1 MITENKVLSARF
13 GKPQSWTLASYRKD
27 GGYETWLATL
37 KSKRPPAELTAEVKA
52 SGLKGRGGAGFSTG
66 TKWSFVPKG
75 TGKPVYL
82 CVNGDES
89 EPGTFKDRQILEFDP
104 HLLLEGVGLTCYA
117 IGAHT
122 AYVYLRCEFA
132 DGIRK
137 VQAAIDE
144 AYAAKLFGKDV
155 SGSGFDLDVHLH
167 IGAGAYICGEETSL
181 LNSIEGVR
189 PYPRNKPPFP
199 AVEGLFGCPTIINNV
214 ETIANIPVI
223 LKRGAAWYAGLGCKE
238 DPGARLWCVS
248 GHVNKP
254 GVFEIDT
261 GFRLQELIDGPCGGM
276 RGGKA
281 LKAVIPGGSSSKV
294 LTADEVRQVTM
305 DTPGI
310 RKFDSSLGSA
320 GIIVL
325 DEDTCMVDAVLNLM
339 KFYAHESCGQC
350 TPCREG
356 TPWVVRI
363 LDRIASGR
371 GRLEDLSLLEDIADN
386 MEGRTVCAL
395 ADGAC
400 WPLVSIVRKFRHEF
414 EAKIAAPGGAAPGG
428 AESGGAAS
436 GGAAARGRGTADAP
450 TGALA

>member
-1 MITENKVLSARF
+1 VITETRVLSARF
-13 GKPQSWTLASYRKD
+13 DKPQSWSLAGYRED

-37 KSKRPPAELTAEVKA
+37 ERKTPPADLVAEVKA
-52 SGLKGRGGAGFSTG
+52 SGLRGRGGAGFSTG
-66 TKWSFVPKG
+66 TKWGFIPKG

-89 EPGTFKDRQILEFDP
+89 EPGTFKDRQILELDP

-132 DGIRK
+132 EGIRR

-144 AYAAKLFGKDV
+144 ACAAKLFGKDIA
-155 SGSGFDLDVHLH
+155 GSGFDLDVHLH
-167 IGAGAYICGEETSL
+167 VGAGAYICGEETSL

-214 ETIANIPVI
+214 ETIANIPFIV
-223 LKRGAAWYAGLGCKE
+223 KRGAAWYAGLGHKD
-238 DPGARLWCVS
+238 DPGVRLWCVS
-248 GHVNKP
+248 GHVEKP
-254 GVFEIDT
+254 GVFEIET

-276 RGGKA
+276 KGGA
-281 LKAVIPGGSSSKV
+281 RLKAVIPGGSSSKV
-294 LTADEVRQVTM
+294 LTAEDVAQVTM

-310 RKFDSSLGSA
+310 RRFDSSLGSA

-325 DEDTCMVDAVLNLM
+325 DEGVDMVDAVLNLM

-363 LDRIASGR
+363 LERIAGGR
-371 GRLEDLSLLEDIADN
+371 GRPEDLGLLEDIADN

-400 WPLVSIVRKFRHEF
+400 WPLVSIVRRFRHEF
-414 EAKIAAPGGAAPGG
+414 EAKIAP
-428 AESGGAAS
+428 
-436 GGAAARGRGTADAP
+436 AAAAADGEVERASEGDAEGEDAP
-450 TGALA
+450 AQAGVA

>member
-1 MITENKVLSARF
+1 VIRETKVLSARF
-13 GKPQSWTLASYRKD
+13 GQPESWKLAGYRRD
-27 GGYETWLATL
+27 GGYATWLDTL
-37 KSKRPPAELTAEVKA
+37 KGGRKPEELVAEVKA

-66 TKWSFVPKG
+66 TKWGFIPRG

-89 EPGTFKDRQILEFDP
+89 EPGTFKDRQILEKDP
-104 HLLLEGVGLTCYA
+104 HQLLEGVGLTCYA

-132 DGIRK
+132 EGLRR

-144 AYAAKLFGKDV
+144 ACGAGLFGKNIA
-155 SGSGFDLDVHLH
+155 GSGFDLDVHLH
-167 IGAGAYICGEETSL
+167 LGGGAYICGEETSL

-214 ETIANIPVI
+214 ETIANIPHI
-223 LKRGAAWYAGLGCKE
+223 LRRGAAWYAGLGHKE

-248 GHVNKP
+248 GHVKTC
-254 GVFEIDT
+254 GVWEIET
-261 GFRLQELIDGPCGGM
+261 GFSLQELIDSPQFCGGI
-276 RGGKA
+276 RGGRK
-281 LKAVIPGGSSSKV
+281 LKAVIPGGSSSRV
-294 LTADEVRQVTM
+294 LTADEVRTVTM
-305 DTPGI
+305 DVPCMK
-310 RKFDSSLGSA
+310 RVNSSLGSA

-325 DEDTCMVDAVLNLM
+325 DETADMPDVVLNLM

-356 TPWVVRI
+356 TPWVVKV
-363 LDRIASGR
+363 LDRIVHGR
-371 GRLEDLSLLEDIADN
+371 GRSEDMDLLLDIADN

-400 WPLVSIVRKFRHEF
+400 WPLVSIVQKFRHEF
-414 EAKIAAPGGAAPGG
+414 EAHVARAARSAAPAGVGA
-428 AESGGAAS
+428 
-436 GGAAARGRGTADAP
+436 
-450 TGALA
+450 

>member
-1 MITENKVLSARF
+1 MSTLRETKVLSARF
-13 GKPQSWTLASYRKD
+13 GKPQSWTLASYRAD
-27 GGYETWLATL
+27 GGYETFLGAL
-37 KSKRPPAELTAEVKA
+37 KSGRKPEELVAEVKA

-66 TKWSFVPKG
+66 TKWTFIPKS
-75 TGKPVYL
+75 TTKPIYL

-89 EPGTFKDRQILEFDP
+89 EPGTFKDRQILEHDP
-104 HLLLEGVGLTCYA
+104 HELLEGVGLTCYA

-132 DGIRK
+132 LGIRR

-144 AYAAKLFGKDV
+144 AYAAGLFGQNIG
-155 SGSGFDLDVHLH
+155 GSGFSLDVRLH

-214 ETIANIPVI
+214 ETIANIPHI
-223 LKRGAAWYAGLGCKE
+223 LKRGAAWYAALGHKE

-248 GHVNKP
+248 GHVNRP
-254 GVFEIDT
+254 GVYELET
-261 GFRLQELIDGPCGGM
+261 GFKLQELLDSPQFCGGM
-276 RGGKA
+276 RGGRK
-281 LKAVIPGGSSSKV
+281 LKAVIPGGSSSRV
-294 LTADEVRQVTM
+294 LTAAEVAVATM
-305 DTPGI
+305 DVPGM
-310 RKFDSSLGSA
+310 RKLNSSLGSA

-325 DEDTCMVDAVLNLM
+325 DESTDMVSAVLNLM
-339 KFYAHESCGQC
+339 TFYAHESCGQC

-356 TPWVVRI
+356 TPWVVKVLRR
-363 LDRIASGR
+363 LNSGK
-371 GRLEDLSLLEDIADN
+371 GRLEDLELLLDIADN

-400 WPLVSIVRKFRHEF
+400 WPLVSIVEKFRHEF
-414 EAKIAAPGGAAPGG
+414 EAKITPAGASRVGPPN
-428 AESGGAAS
+428 SS
-436 GGAAARGRGTADAP
+436 AARSAPDAAHAAVRATAP
-450 TGALA
+450 